1 VIGRD
6 RIWYGNV
13 PANSTYLLGGNV
25 GPSQQAC
32 ENADCV
38 LEAVHTFN
46 DLNLDYE
53 PAIQLSGINSN
64 GFVHMVAQTCGIPL
78 SRRPPRSFGW

>member
-1 VIGRD
+1 MPKTESEPGIQTQSKHLRG
-6 RIWYGNV
+6 
-13 PANSTYLLGGNV
+13 LFGGNV
-25 GPSQQAC
+25 GPSQLAC

-38 LEAVHTFN
+38 LEAVHVFN

-64 GFVHMVAQTCGIPL
+64 GFVHMVSDL
-78 SRRPPRSFGW
+78 